1 MYGRIIL
8 AGIIVAL
15 CGKAQSRTCNNTL
28 VDERILQNTTA
39 IRSLYNNTIL
49 CTNSTCNK
57 SVNQFIEV
65 ATKITDQLAYIKDNE
80 VFKFNRTV
88 SFNDRNMNDTG
99 QV

>member
-1 MYGRIIL
+1 M
-8 AGIIVAL
+8 AL
-15 CGKAQSRTCNNTL
+15 CGKAQSCSNTL

-39 IRSLYNNTIL
+39 IGSLYNNTIR
-49 CTNSTCNK
+49 CTNGASK
-57 SVNQFIEV
+57 KYVNQFIKV

-88 SFNDRNMNDTG
+88 SFNDRNVNDTG

>member
-1 MYGRIIL
+1 MYGLILL
-8 AGIIVAL
+8 AGITVAL
-15 CGKAQSRTCNNTL
+15 CGKAQSCSNTL

-39 IRSLYNNTIL
+39 IRSLYNNPIL
-49 CTNSTCNK
+49 CTNGTSNK

-65 ATKITDQLAYIKDNE
+65 ATKITDQLAYIKDIE

-88 SFNDRNMNDTG
+88 SFNDRNVNDTG

>member
-1 MYGRIIL
+1 MIL
-8 AGIIVAL
+8 AGITVAL
-15 CGKAQSRTCNNTL
+15 CGKAQSCSNTL

-39 IRSLYNNTIL
+39 ISSLYNNTIC

-65 ATKITDQLAYIKDNE
+65 ATKITDQLAYIKDTE

-88 SFNDRNMNDTG
+88 SCNDINVNDTG